1 MHILSCATQTTKMA
15 ARLRRNW
22 IEGNRAKR
30 PSLAYITAITLSVIF
45 AVASC
50 SNETPQQTTEKPTIH
65 NIQPSTSNTTSTT
78 IRQTADNGL
87 RLPFNTKFPNRWSEL
102 NDGTDYEPC
111 TALTYEDLTALAIIP
126 STAADIAL
134 ANHQTARG
142 CGWSLSEP
150 EYASINQQVGNS
162 SSLQAYS
169 SRYSNVVDWRPSIN
183 INNRQV
189 LVGVE
194 AEQPSCTTVV
204 QSKRA
209 AVITTVDMPV
219 NPLALDQICAKAI
232 AFTKATID
240 KMPP

>member
-1 MHILSCATQTTKMA
+1 MTKMA
-15 ARLRRNW
+15 ARLRRSC
-22 IEGNRAKR
+22 IEGNRTKQ
-30 PSLAYITAITLSVIF
+30 PSLAYITIITLSVIF
-45 AVASC
+45 AIASC
-50 SNETPQQTTEKPTIH
+50 STETAQQTTEKPTIH
-65 NIQPSTSNTTSTT
+65 NTQPSTSTSTSTTTSTT

-87 RLPFNTKFPNRWSEL
+87 RLPFNTKLPNRWSEL

-111 TALTYEDLTALAIIP
+111 TALTYEELTALDIIP

-150 EYASINQQVGNS
+150 EYASLNQQVGNS

-169 SRYSNVVDWRPSIN
+169 SRYANVLDWRPSIN

-194 AEQPSCTTVV
+194 AEQSSCTTVV
-204 QSKRA
+204 QSNRA